1 MNLNFSLI
9 CVFQMSSVMLKLN
22 FHCRFFTDDLD
33 NFVCLVFLDCWR
45 SELYTNL
52 IIPDHD

>member
-33 NFVCLVFLDCWR
+33 NFVCLVFLDC
-45 SELYTNL
+45 
-52 IIPDHD
+52 